1 MAEIRK
7 KRTRQPKNRV
17 GVEQSPL
24 VVSLYRH
31 FGDWKM
37 NTIVGKNGKGA
48 ILTFMERTIAFC
60 IAQKLPK
67 GKKIDGEHKQTDQ
80 AVHP

>member
-1 MAEIRK
+1 LEDG
-7 KRTRQPKNRV
+7 P
-17 GVEQSPL
+17 
-24 VVSLYRH
+24 
-31 FGDWKM
+31 
-37 NTIVGKNGKGA
+37 IVGKNGKGA